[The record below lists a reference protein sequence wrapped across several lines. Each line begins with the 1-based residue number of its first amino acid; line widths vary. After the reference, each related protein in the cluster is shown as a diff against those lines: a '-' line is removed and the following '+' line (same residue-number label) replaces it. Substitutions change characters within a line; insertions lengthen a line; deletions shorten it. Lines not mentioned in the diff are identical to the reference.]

1 VSKWRPVPLNCLYVI
16 GDIHGQFR
24 QLKLICNRIFPL
36 RKSDGGADVLVCL
49 GDYIDRGPNSPE
61 VIDFLIKAK
70 RKYKDQIILLRGN
83 HEQMFIDAAG
93 FGNNIITSTSDPYR
107 MWMGTGGEFTLSQY
121 LKRAKLDYDNPYTFP
136 RQRIKDIIPKEHVEF
151 LNNLIYSYD
160 IDNYIFVHG
169 GIDINLPISEQS
181 HTRMMWDRVLYNK
194 VIRNIPIEY
203 SKTIVAGHNG
213 DGSPLIVENYYMID
227 VSITHQLMV
236 LELNSMEAFIAKR
249 GKDRLVKLN
258 F

>member
-1 VSKWRPVPLNCLYVI
+1 
-16 GDIHGQFR
+16 
-24 QLKLICNRIFPL
+24 
-36 RKSDGGADVLVCL
+36 
-49 GDYIDRGPNSPE
+49 
-61 VIDFLIKAK
+61 
-70 RKYKDQIILLRGN
+70 
-83 HEQMFIDAAG
+83 
-93 FGNNIITSTSDPYR
+93 
-107 MWMGTGGEFTLSQY
+107 
-121 LKRAKLDYDNPYTFP
+121 
-136 RQRIKDIIPKEHVEF
+136 
-151 LNNLIYSYD
+151 
-160 IDNYIFVHG
+160 
-169 GIDINLPISEQS
+169 
-181 HTRMMWDRVLYNK
+181 MMWDRVLYNK